1 MAKLKKIG
9 IEPQVNDRFEK
20 QWLTRYEELRSFI
33 AENGRMPLTRKIK
46 GSENS
51 IAVWLNSQ
59 KKKYKNGQM
68 SDKHI
73 EMLEA
78 LKVDLDSEKNL

>member
-1 MAKLKKIG
+1 M
-9 IEPQVNDRFEK
+9 
-20 QWLTRYEELRSFI
+20 
-33 AENGRMPLTRKIK
+33 
-46 GSENS
+46 
-51 IAVWLNSQ
+51 AVWLNSQ

-78 LKVDLDSEKNL
+78 LKVDLDPEKICR